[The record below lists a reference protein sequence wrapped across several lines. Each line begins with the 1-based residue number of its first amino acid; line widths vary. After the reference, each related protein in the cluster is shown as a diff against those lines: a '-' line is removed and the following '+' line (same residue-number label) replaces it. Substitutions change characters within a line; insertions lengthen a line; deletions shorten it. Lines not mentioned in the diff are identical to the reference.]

1 MMGADDANRHMGR
14 SVRQAV
20 RVKAAPLRSRGRAR
34 AALVHAFN
42 RIFLQRRERMPRVAE
57 VAHHAGVARSTF
69 YDHYAGMDDLH
80 MQALSRPLSALADA
94 IAGRGDAASL
104 EPLLQHFWDNRD
116 RARSTLGGETRAK
129 VERLL
134 AGMVLERLPPSM
146 PTPALPLRLAA
157 VQLAG
162 AQLTL
167 VRAWLAGESHCAP
180 RDLARS
186 ICATSASLRAGLFA
200 ARANG
205 A

>member
-1 MMGADDANRHMGR
+1 MGADEASRHIGR
-14 SVRQAV
+14 NVRLAV
-20 RVKAAPLRSRGRAR
+20 RVKADGARSRGRTR

-42 RIFLQRRERMPRVAE
+42 KVFLQRREGTPRVSE

-69 YDHYAGMDDLH
+69 YEHYAGMDDLH

-94 IAGRGDAASL
+94 IAGRGDAAGL
-104 EPLLQHFWDNRD
+104 EPVLQHFWENRD
-116 RARSTLGGETRAK
+116 RARATFGGEMHAK

-134 AGMVLERLPPSM
+134 AGMVLGRLPQSV

-162 AQLTL
+162 AQLT
-167 VRAWLAGESHCAP
+167 VMRAWLAGESHCAP

-186 ICATSASLRAGLFA
+186 ICATSASLRSSLFT

-205 A
+205 G